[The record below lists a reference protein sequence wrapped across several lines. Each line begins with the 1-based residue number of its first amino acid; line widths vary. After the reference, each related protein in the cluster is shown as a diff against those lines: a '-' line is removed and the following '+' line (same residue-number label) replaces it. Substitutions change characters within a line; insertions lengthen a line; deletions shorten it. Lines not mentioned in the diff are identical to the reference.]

1 MVRLVIGSI
10 INQKAN
16 VCIKISRNWGEGYPR
31 CQKRSSK
38 AAASEAD
45 KDPARVLFQEGG
57 SRQWCQTLLR
67 CYLRGWTWI
76 DHWICNM
83 EIIQQTHRNLV
94 RSFDLNN
101 ICRKWCLQFAHTLF
115 SIYPLSFSK
124 VWSLWSQFSHSACPL
139 FSLQGGNHAW
149 VSFRHTLSSLLLL
162 TAMLHSFGAVLLPLL
177 TAWSYSFSPFSSTV
191 DGTQG

>member
-1 MVRLVIGSI
+1 MEQLVIGSI

-16 VCIKISRNWGEGYPR
+16 VCIKISRNWGEGYPWS
-31 CQKRSSK
+31 QKRSSK
-38 AAASEAD
+38 EAASEAD
-45 KDPARVLFQEGG
+45 KDPGRVLFQEGG

-67 CYLRGWTWI
+67 CYLRGWTQT

-101 ICRKWCLQFAHTLF
+101 ICHKWCLQFAHMLL

-124 VWSLWSQFSHSACPL
+124 VWSLWSQFSHSACLP
-139 FSLQGGNHAW
+139 
-149 VSFRHTLSSLLLL
+149 TLLL
-162 TAMLHSFGAVLLPLL
+162 TGRKPRLSLLDTPSPLSSF
-177 TAWSYSFSPFSSTV
+177 
-191 DGTQG
+191 